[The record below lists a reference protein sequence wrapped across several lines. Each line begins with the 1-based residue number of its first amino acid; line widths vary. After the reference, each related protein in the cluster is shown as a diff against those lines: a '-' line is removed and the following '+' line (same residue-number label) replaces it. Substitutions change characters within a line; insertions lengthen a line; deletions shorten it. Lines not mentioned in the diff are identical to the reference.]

1 MSDKKEKTK
10 NEDKEVK
17 PDTILINTM
26 YTGNYTNENIGHE
39 IINLYKTDK
48 GENYIYI
55 SPYGTLADERYDTID
70 AVLLARPAGKGRLEI
85 IAKATGLTP
94 QNKSE
99 NEKELNFKDEDKINQ
114 ILKERGLL
122 GLTPIQ
128 IKQKLYYDWI
138 VKNNEGIK
146 TISDK
151 FIMSRKI
158 VTQEEM
164 RNIQCDFVLKQLSND
179 KEYEE
184 IKNKSWNSKDVTK
197 KKEELI
203 KNYEKLTLEVLVKE
217 LNDKC
222 SSDFSSEVDKLSE
235 YAATPPEIEKDKL
248 EDYFEKTK
256 FRRDWKRVTPMHQPQ
271 INYIK
276 TNNIKYGNKLINEIL
291 DVNYHRIPPVYLTFK
306 AEKVVRPNKPIY
318 IEYISSKKE
327 NNTTDNN
334 DEQTEEM
341 GELSKK
347 EKANAKFMGMY
358 DNGKSI
364 TYKFQDIKF
373 RNQSCMKYLKDG
385 KNDFIK
391 ELEKIQK
398 KYNEKDEIHTEI
410 KDILTKLSENNEY
423 FDSQQEK
430 LSTNIQDIFKDK
442 NEYFKNLKNIL
453 DSREPKI
460 YKYFCEN
467 IINNN
472 EIWKK
477 EDASTKIVEND
488 DDTNAYEQFFLDI
501 TGNQYDELAYS
512 NMFSYF
518 FKKYPE
524 IFVCFAN
531 EVLNVKDVNTT
542 NTFEVIREENN
553 VDILIETDNDIF
565 VIENKVKSHINGE
578 KYIDDTSQNTNNSEE
593 HNGIDSA
600 NKKNDIVETDKK
612 GIEYT
617 NQLIKYYNYVES
629 KYPQYKNK
637 HYYIFKPDYNNTEEE
652 LRQKIEKI
660 KNKAEIEPIINE
672 YHHINYSVI
681 FNFYKN
687 KPKEWLCKTLGSDNG
702 KSAGNE
708 DSKKVQYTE
717 QIITDYVYF
726 KDFIRALKRHI
737 NPTDNTNE
745 LIMKYKFKQ
754 AIKKAQNGENPC
766 PNLTEWC
773 DSMKLSAGG
782 SPDHE

>member
-26 YTGNYTNENIGHE
+26 YTGKYTNENIGHE

-55 SPYGTLADERYDTID
+55 SPYGTLADERYETID

-164 RNIQCDFVLKQLSND
+164 RNIQCSFVLEQLSENISIYIEGQLKNIND
-179 KEYEE
+179 TSVK
-184 IKNKSWNSKDVTK
+184 WNFKKVTE
-197 KKEELI
+197 KKEEFI
-203 KNYEKLTLEVLVKE
+203 KNYNKTITLEDLVKE
-217 LNDKC
+217 LEEICKRNEN
-222 SSDFSSEVDKLSE
+222 DFSKEVEKFSKYADNGMRDKIDQNILN
-235 YAATPPEIEKDKL
+235 T
-248 EDYFEKTK
+248 YFEKTK

-477 EDASTKIVEND
+477 EEESTKTVKDD
-488 DDTNAYEQFFLDI
+488 DDTNDYKQFFLDI
-501 TGNQYDELAYS
+501 TGNQYDELSYS
-512 NMFSYF
+512 NMFEYF
-518 FKKYPE
+518 FKKYRE
-524 IFVCFAN
+524 LFEEFVK
-531 EVLNVKDVNTT
+531 EVLEIENVKTS
-542 NTFEVIREENN
+542 NTFKVIREENN
-553 VDILIETDNDIF
+553 IDILIETENDIF

-578 KYIDDTSQNTNNSEE
+578 KYIDTEDAKDNE
-593 HNGIDSA
+593 DSD
-600 NKKNDIVETDKK
+600 NEDKK
-612 GIEYT
+612 DKSIEYT

-629 KYPQYKNK
+629 KYPDKNR
-637 HYYIFKPDYNNTEEE
+637 HYFIFKPDYNDIGAE
-652 LRQKIEKI
+652 LVAKVEKAS
-660 KNKAEIEPIINE
+660 KDVNDIINE
-672 YHHINYSVI
+672 YQYIDYSDI
-681 FNFYKN
+681 YEFYKN
-687 KPKEWLCKTLGSDNG
+687 KPQKPQNTD
-702 KSAGNE
+702 
-708 DSKKVQYTE
+708 DE
-717 QIITDYVYF
+717 QALIDYVYF
-726 KDFIRALKRHI
+726 NDFVKALKRHTSKI
-737 NPTDNTNE
+737 DNTNE
-745 LIMKYKFKQ
+745 LIMRYKFKQ
-754 AIKKAQNGENPC
+754 AINPQNSR
-766 PNLTEWC
+766 PNLTGWH
-773 DSMKLSAGG
+773 DTIILVGG
-782 SPDHE
+782 SPRP